1 MVNQLKY
8 RSKIGLIIG
17 AGLILLMG
25 WIETPPG
32 ILGKADAVGYAV
44 CQRIDLRSFHIGI
57 RQLPLCSR
65 CTGQYIGAMIGLLFQ
80 ALYSRRRSGFPAKV
94 VLVVLGALCLA
105 YAIDGVNSY
114 LYLPPFVKVFP
125 SLPHLYQP
133 TNSLRLLTGT
143 GMGLVIAMIL
153 YPAFVG
159 SLFENPNVRPA
170 IGGFKPLFFMLALS
184 FLVDLFIL
192 TQSPYVL
199 YPAALISSGGVV
211 ILLSLAYS
219 IVFLRILK
227 QENKLTRLSQA
238 GIPLFVGLMVTMSQL
253 AIFDLVRFIITGT
266 WSGISF

>member
-1 MVNQLKY
+1 MFNQRKY
-8 RSKIGLIIG
+8 RSKIALIIG
-17 AGLILLMG
+17 AGLILLIW
-25 WIETPPG
+25 WIETPAG

-44 CQRIDLRSFHIGI
+44 CHRIDLRSFHIGI
-57 RQLPLCSR
+57 RQLPLCAR
-65 CTGQYIGAMIGLLFQ
+65 CTGQYIGAMIGLLFK
-80 ALYSRRRSGFPAKV
+80 ALYSRRRSGFPAKR

-105 YAIDGVNSY
+105 YAFDGLNSY

-125 SLPHLYQP
+125 TLPHLYQP

-159 SLFENPNVRPA
+159 TLFENPDMRPA

-184 FLVDLFIL
+184 FLVDLSIL
-192 TQSPYVL
+192 TQSPSVL
-199 YPAALISSGGVV
+199 YPAAVISAGGVV

-219 IVFLRILK
+219 ILFLRILK

-238 GIPLFVGLMVTMSQL
+238 SFPLFLGFLVTMSQL
-253 AIFDLVRFIITGT
+253 AIFDLLRYIITRT